1 MDAWTNITTSTA
13 VDVSNISSF
22 HTPSMILWSAAT
34 PVNGTRIDFTWNS
47 DSSINNDNTAYLL
60 LLYFAEVQRLPS
72 NALRRFDILV
82 DNVTW
87 NSSQGYSPK
96 YLSAELVKRTVQ
108 GSSQH
113 TVSLVAT
120 PDATLPPILNAFEIY
135 TVLPMTELAT
145 NDGDGICFGT
155 LALLEMLSASCIHL
169 QPIVFIG
176 LGTFSLQ
183 ENRVHNFL
191 H

>member
-1 MDAWTNITTSTA
+1 
-13 VDVSNISSF
+13 
-22 HTPSMILWSAAT
+22 
-34 PVNGTRIDFTWNS
+34 VNGTRIDFTWNS
-47 DSSINNDNTAYLL
+47 DSSINNDNTSYLL
-60 LLYFAEVQRLPS
+60 LLYFADVQRLPS

-96 YLSAELVKRTVQ
+96 YLSAKLVKRTVQ

-169 QPIVFIG
+169 QQAQFSMVWTSRTAKAMMEIRTKYG
-176 LGTFSLQ
+176 LKKNWMGDPCAPKAFAWDGLNCSYSSSG
-183 ENRVHNFL
+183 HGC
-191 H
+191 

>member
-1 MDAWTNITTSTA
+1 
-13 VDVSNISSF
+13 
-22 HTPSMILWSAAT
+22 
-34 PVNGTRIDFTWNS
+34 VNGTRIDFTWSS
-47 DSSINNDNTAYLL
+47 DSSINNDNTSYLL

-82 DNVTW
+82 DNATW
-87 NSSQGYSPK
+87 NGSQGCSPK

-155 LALLEMLSASCIHL
+155 LALLEMLSVSCIHL
-169 QPIVFIG
+169 QRIVFIG
-176 LGTFSLQ
+176 LGAFWL
-183 ENRVHNFL
+183 EANRVHNFL